1 MAAEAD
7 LAATIRELMERC
19 GFLRDTYSQDRRTR
33 AQLAGHPDDVFI
45 GHGRLLYVEY
55 KIPPNGLTTA
65 EEAWWDE
72 HRPCF
77 YPPYI
82 DGRIWTRLDDAVEWI
97 EANTW
102 GRPVAEMME

>member
-7 LAATIRELMERC
+7 LLAQMDELMERC
-19 GFLRDTYSQDRRTR
+19 GFLVNKYSQHRRTTV
-33 AQLAGHPDDVFI
+33 QLAGHPDRI
-45 GHGRLLYVEY
+45 YMGHGRLLFVEG

-102 GRPVAEMME
+102 GRPAREMVE